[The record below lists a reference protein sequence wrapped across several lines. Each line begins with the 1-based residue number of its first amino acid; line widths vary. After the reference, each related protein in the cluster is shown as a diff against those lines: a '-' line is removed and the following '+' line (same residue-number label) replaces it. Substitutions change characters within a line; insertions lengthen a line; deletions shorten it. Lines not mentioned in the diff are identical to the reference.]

1 MWSNHLKFSLIFADK
16 EDEEVEEKDEHS
28 SGQHR
33 SLFFYLLGYIQSLSS
48 SLHVYFVYP
57 RLSKG
62 LTLGSVNRKTATNH
76 KNFLVT
82 PRKSKIHISTKIP
95 ERMDVIENP
104 IHFEYSWYIINIRH
118 LICTKET
125 FSWYIG
131 KLWKKFQIEKR
142 KPCLKGLELKLVCK
156 IHKSKSLKTFFSI
169 AQCIAFLEKIFGF
182 VVNTLYACF
191 CNLTAYIK
199 NTSTA
204 FTLYR
209 NVSKKNK
216 SSKKSSP

>member
-1 MWSNHLKFSLIFADK
+1 MKYIKVPNFQKEWMLLKT
-16 EDEEVEEKDEHS
+16 
-28 SGQHR
+28 R
-33 SLFFYLLGYIQSLSS
+33 
-48 SLHVYFVYP
+48 
-57 RLSKG
+57 
-62 LTLGSVNRKTATNH
+62 
-76 KNFLVT
+76 
-82 PRKSKIHISTKIP
+82 
-95 ERMDVIENP
+95 

-118 LICTKET
+118 FVCTKKTLKNLICTKKT
-125 FSWYIG
+125 
-131 KLWKKFQIEKR
+131 LKKTQ
-142 KPCLKGLELKLVCK
+142 LKGLELKLVCK

-216 SSKKSSP
+216 KLQKSSP

>member
-82 PRKSKIHISTKIP
+82 PRKNEIHESTKFP
-95 ERMDVIENP
+95 ERMDVIENR
-104 IHFEYSWYIINIRH
+104 IHFEYS
-118 LICTKET
+118 
-125 FSWYIG
+125 
-131 KLWKKFQIEKR
+131 
-142 KPCLKGLELKLVCK
+142 
-156 IHKSKSLKTFFSI
+156 
-169 AQCIAFLEKIFGF
+169 
-182 VVNTLYACF
+182 
-191 CNLTAYIK
+191 
-199 NTSTA
+199 
-204 FTLYR
+204 
-209 NVSKKNK
+209 
-216 SSKKSSP
+216 